1 MKKIQEAAPLQNLY
15 TTIKHRKKSEKLQRD
30 SVCITQRERERE
42 RETDRQTDPSTE
54 TEIEVSIL
62 RREDKIVFL
71 ALENS

>member
-42 RETDRQTDPSTE
+42 TDPSTE

>member
-1 MKKIQEAAPLQNLY
+1 VKKIQEAAPLQNLY

-42 RETDRQTDPSTE
+42 RDRQTDPSTE